1 VQLNT
6 KVCVNKVVC
15 SSVRSSRTVLQLPQ
29 RAASQHRTAGDH
41 GGRWQ
46 AKYKDKEE
54 SASLVRACSPTKLP
68 ASSEMKD
75 VHSVRETSTSK
86 SLPYFLA

>member
-1 VQLNT
+1 MQLNT
-6 KVCVNKVVC
+6 KVYVNKVVC
-15 SSVRSSRTVLQLPQ
+15 SSVRSSKTVLQLPQ
-29 RAASQHRTAGDH
+29 HRTAGDY
-41 GGRWQ
+41 GGR
-46 AKYKDKEE
+46 YYNDKKKKKRVI
-54 SASLVRACSPTKLP
+54 SLVHDSVCSPTKLP